1 MKRIVILL
9 TSLSTAALAFGV
21 QPRPF
26 EGPSPIEVA
35 MQVYQ
40 TPEWARSFAGLYG
53 VNPGV
58 EPGLPDNDQ
67 EREALGRI
75 RDLVQAGSDND
86 MREALRV
93 VEEVI
98 RARERGESRPSAMI
112 YQIAGTLALRMVEL
126 TENEA
131 TRQQYQE
138 RAERY
143 LRRSIDPNT
152 GFPNF
157 LRVHKNLANLYFR
170 TDRPE
175 QALEHF
181 RKAVELGDREG
192 VTFGL
197 MGAIY
202 MNMGRYISSESALRQ
217 ALMVSPNIREFR
229 QLLGQVLLNQERY
242 QEAAALFSELLLE
255 QPDNVNFW
263 ILQSNCFVALDMI
276 DEAAVNLEII
286 RSMGAANA
294 PSLMLLGDIYMN
306 REMIREASVVYRE
319 AIAMEPSSTQLI
331 YYIRAAETLNNFA
344 AYEEALS
351 VINAIDEHFE
361 EMSEEREIDLLTIRS
376 EIAIAMGEGEEAVDS
391 LEQLLR
397 RDPLNARALLTLAG
411 YYADFR
417 PDDSLDADAARAET
431 RRMQQRA
438 ILYFERAQNLDDDR
452 ARMNAYIGEAQL
464 RVQRDELQQAVSL
477 LEEAQRIRHQDHIQS
492 YLDQIRNALRARRR
506 G

>member
-1 MKRIVILL
+1 MKRFVILL

-21 QPRPF
+21 QPRAF
-26 EGPSPIEVA
+26 EGPNPVEVA
-35 MQVYQ
+35 LQVYQ
-40 TPEWARSFAGLYG
+40 TPEWARAFAGSYG

-98 RARERGESRPSAMI
+98 LARERSDSRPSAMM

-126 TENEA
+126 TERDSD
-131 TRQQYQE
+131 RQQYQE
-138 RAERY
+138 RAERF

-175 QALEHF
+175 QALIHF
-181 RKAVELGDREG
+181 SRAVELGDRDG

-202 MNMGRYISSESALRQ
+202 MNMGRYVSAESALRQ
-217 ALMVSPNIREFR
+217 AIMISPNIREFR

-242 QEAAALFSELLLE
+242 QEAASMFSELLME
-255 QPDNVNFW
+255 QPDNTNFW
-263 ILQSNCFVALDMI
+263 ILQSNSFVALDRI

-286 RSMGAANA
+286 RSMGAANS

-306 REMIREASVVYRE
+306 RDMTIEAAAAYRE
-319 AIAMEPSSTQLI
+319 AIEKDPSSSQIT
-331 YYIRAAETLNNFA
+331 YYIRSAETLNSYA
-344 AYEEALS
+344 AYDEALS
-351 VINAIDEHFE
+351 VINAIEAHFDEL
-361 EMSEEREIDLLTIRS
+361 SEDHEIELLSIRS
-376 EIAIAMGEGEEAVDS
+376 QINIAMGEGEEAAEN

-417 PDDSLDADAARAET
+417 PSDDLDADEARAET
-431 RRMQQRA
+431 RRMQQKA
-438 ILYFERAQNLDDDR
+438 ILYYERAQNLDDDR
-452 ARMNAYIGEAQL
+452 TRANAYVGEAQL
-464 RVQRDELQQAVSL
+464 RVQRDELQQAASL

-492 YLDQIRNALRARRR
+492 YLDQIRSALRSRRR

>member
-1 MKRIVILL
+1 MKRFFILL
-9 TSLSTAALAFGV
+9 ISLSTAALAFGV

-26 EGPSPIEVA
+26 DGPSPVEVA
-35 MQVYQ
+35 LRVYQ
-40 TPEWARSFAGLYG
+40 TPEWARAFAGSYG

-67 EREALGRI
+67 EREALGKI

-93 VEEVI
+93 IEDVI

-112 YQIAGTLALRMVEL
+112 YQIAGTLALRMVEI
-126 TENEA
+126 TSGDDS
-131 TRQQYQE
+131 RQQYQE

-143 LRRSIDPNT
+143 LRRAIDPNT

-170 TDRPE
+170 TERPE

-181 RKAVELGDREG
+181 RRAVELGDKEG

-202 MNMGRYISSESALRQ
+202 LERGRYISAESALRQ
-217 ALMVSPNIREFR
+217 ALMVAPNIREFR

-242 QEAAALFSELLLE
+242 QEAVAIFSELLME
-255 QPDNVNFW
+255 QPDNTTFW
-263 ILQSNCFVALDMI
+263 ILQSNSFVALDMI

-286 RSMGAANA
+286 RSMGAANSPA
-294 PSLMLLGDIYMN
+294 LMLLGDIYMN
-306 REMIREASVVYRE
+306 REMVIEAAQVYRE
-319 AIAMEPSSTQLI
+319 AIALDPSSTQLT
-331 YYIRAAETLNNFA
+331 YYIRSAETLNNYA

-351 VINAIDEHFE
+351 VIETIEAHYE
-361 EMSEEREIDLLTIRS
+361 ELTEDHEVELLTIRS
-376 EIAIAMGEGEEAVDS
+376 EINIAMGQGAEAAEN

-411 YYADFR
+411 YYSDFR
-417 PDDSLDADAARAET
+417 PSEDLSEDEARAET
-431 RRMQQRA
+431 RRMQQKA
-438 ILYFERAQNLDDDR
+438 ILYYERAQNLDDDR
-452 ARMNAYIGEAQL
+452 TRVNAYIGEAQL
-464 RVQRDELQQAVSL
+464 RVQRDELQKAASL
-477 LEEAQRIRHQDHIQS
+477 LEEAQRIRPQDHIQS
-492 YLDQIRNALRARRR
+492 YLDQIRSALRSRRR